1 MNLNE
6 YQEKA
11 MSFRLPSA
19 TPTYAL
25 LGLIGE
31 VGELYGPMAKA
42 IRDGSTLHRDHL
54 AKELGDILWF
64 IAAIAEDLE
73 IDLNV
78 VARLNIAKLT
88 DRKARDVIKGS
99 GDGR

>member
-1 MNLNE
+1 MNFNK

-19 TPTYAL
+19 TPTYAM

-31 VGELYGPMAKA
+31 LGELYGPMAKA
-42 IRDGSTLHRDHL
+42 IRDSSTVNLRDL
-54 AKELGDILWF
+54 EKELGDVLWF
-64 IAAIAEDLE
+64 ITAIADDLGLYLDQIASTN
-73 IDLNV
+73 ID
-78 VARLNIAKLT
+78 KLT

-99 GDGR
+99 GDDR